1 MYIMRG
7 FNSTKQKYW
16 YRLYI
21 IEEDKSKHSIFV
33 SEPIALALVNCNVKM
48 YENTSSEVKL

>member
-7 FNSTKQKYW
+7 FNSTKNKYW
-16 YRLYI
+16 YKLYI
-21 IEEDKSKHSIFV
+21 ILEDKSKASIFI
-33 SEPIALALVNCNVKM
+33 SEAIAKALLECNVKM

>member
-16 YRLYI
+16 YKLYI